1 MGSLF
6 SRQSSAAK
14 NLVSVDLESCPE
26 SLTTFEPNEP
36 EEPEELRDPTIL
48 DAASQ
53 TDHEK
58 KERLDSPSTTRMDP
72 LTEASKDN
80 LCIIAICGAM
90 NSGKDTL
97 AVEIRSQLQETC
109 KVSFMSFGSYVKDTI
124 CSTFGVDYEFI
135 ESWKRV
141 DIAPPTF
148 HRPMR
153 ELLQHV
159 GDLRTFKSD
168 YWVTKLLSDL
178 PSSGWVI
185 VTDVRYKNE
194 LEALKERGAYVLSVT
209 RPSLNTV
216 QDTSTKHSSEC
227 EIVDLI
233 NDCVNGTDTAQKHH
247 TRCLAVSS
255 PYFNSLFVNGD
266 DGMARL
272 RSACSK
278 EVLRIITH
286 FISPSTTNQLRT
298 SASIED
304 VIAEE
309 AS

>member
-6 SRQSSAAK
+6 SRQSVTETQVIA
-14 NLVSVDLESCPE
+14 VDLESPVTPVSSTPPSPTLQQSKE
-26 SLTTFEPNEP
+26 QEVTVTRGDSDISNNLRNE
-36 EEPEELRDPTIL
+36 I
-48 DAASQ
+48 
-53 TDHEK
+53 HEK
-58 KERLDSPSTTRMDP
+58 TNP
-72 LTEASKDN
+72 LVEASKDR

-109 KVSFMSFGSYVKDTI
+109 RVSFMSFGSYVKDYI
-124 CSTFGVDYEFI
+124 RSTFGVDYEFI

-141 DIAPPTF
+141 EIAPPTF

-168 YWVTKLLSDL
+168 YWVTKLMSDL

-209 RPSLNTV
+209 RPSINTV
-216 QDTSTKHSSEC
+216 EDTSVKHSSES

-233 NDCVNGTDTAQKHH
+233 NECVRSSDASQRNN
-247 TRCLAVSS
+247 TRCIAVASE
-255 PYFNSLFVNGD
+255 YFNSLFVNGD
-266 DGMARL
+266 DGMGRL
-272 RSACSK
+272 RSTCSK
-278 EVLRIITH
+278 EVLRIISY
-286 FISPSTTNQLRT
+286 FISATSTTSVT
-298 SASIED
+298 E
-304 VIAEE
+304 VE